1 MADGGLGAA
10 FFDLDRTLITIN
22 SAREWFR
29 MERRERRIGRR
40 QTVEA
45 AGWLGLYGLGLMEGR
60 LALGRAARTVA
71 GDSEAALIE
80 RTAAFFEATVRPTY
94 APGGLAAVR
103 AHQEAGEPVVL
114 LTSASSYL
122 ASLVVADLGLD
133 DSLAMELEVEDG
145 LFTGGIAR
153 FCFGAGKVEQAEL
166 WLGERGID
174 IGDCAF
180 YTDSITDAPMLSQVG
195 RPFVVQ
201 PDARLARA
209 ARRQNWPVLDWAAAE

>member
-1 MADGGLGAA
+1 MSTGGAA

-22 SAREWFR
+22 SAKEWFR
-29 MERRERRIGRR
+29 QEREQGRISRR
-40 QTVEA
+40 QTLEA

-80 RTAAFFEATVRPTY
+80 RTEAFFGEIVKPAY
-94 APGGLAAVR
+94 APGGLDAVR
-103 AHQEAGEPVVL
+103 EHQEAGEPVVL
-114 LTSASSYL
+114 LTSASNYL
-122 ASLVVADLGLD
+122 AQLVVRDLGLD
-133 DSLAMELEVEDG
+133 GALAMELEVEDG
-145 LFTGGIAR
+145 LFTGGIQR

-166 WLGERGID
+166 WLAERQLD

-195 RPFVVQ
+195 RPYVVQ

-209 ARRQNWPVLDWAAAE
+209 ARRQGWPVLDWAG